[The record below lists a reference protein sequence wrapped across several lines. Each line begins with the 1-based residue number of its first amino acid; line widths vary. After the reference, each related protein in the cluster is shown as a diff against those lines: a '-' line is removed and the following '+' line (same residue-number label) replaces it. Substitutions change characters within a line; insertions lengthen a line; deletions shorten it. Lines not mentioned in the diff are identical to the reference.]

1 MMLGMILAI
10 MAGALVGVQNIFN
23 NKVMVKA
30 GSWTT
35 TTLVLGMGFA
45 ASFFIGL
52 AVEGKSLFDFS
63 NMELWYL
70 FSGFI
75 GVCVVYCVT
84 KGVKLLGPTFA
95 IAIVMFAQL
104 GFAVLSDTFGWFGT
118 EPIPFTFKQQLGVL
132 IIIGGILMFKLGGSK
147 KGNVSGVLKKA
158 S

>member
-1 MMLGMILAI
+1 MLGILLAI

-35 TTLVLGMGFA
+35 TTLVLGMGFF
-45 ASFFIGL
+45 ASFAIGL
-52 AVEGKSLFDFS
+52 AAEGKRLFVIT
-63 NMELWYL
+63 NMEPWYL

-75 GVCVVYCVT
+75 GVGVVYCIT
-84 KGVKLLGPTFA
+84 KGVKLLGPTYA

-104 GFAVLSDTFGWFGT
+104 GFALLSDTFGWFGT
-118 EPIPFTFKQQLGVL
+118 EPIPFTLKQKVGVF
-132 IIIGGILMFKLGGSK
+132 IIIGGILMFKLGNREERK
-147 KGNVSGVLKKA
+147 VTTLLKKA